1 MPKQPDQAD
10 DEIHEDQLLNFLV
23 NTLTGAFGLSLGE
36 NADLDLEDIYEV
48 LVGATADGTSIS
60 TLCERGNDAPPGTDV
75 LYHLRTKLDLD
86 TIKTVGNTLLQEYTL
101 DVLPEQVEIV
111 VDLHLRPYY
120 GDEDDTD
127 GLYYSEAKRGTT
139 AFHAYATLYA
149 RVRNKRYT
157 LAVRRLTDGDTPSS
171 ILAEFLGLLDRFEF
185 DVKAVYVD
193 SEFYD
198 GKCLTLMQAHNQA
211 YVMPIIAW
219 GSEIQREL
227 SEGWSREIEHDLTT
241 EFDGHEW
248 TVEFPVMIDCS
259 YQMGRYD
266 EHGVA
271 RHGYAVDA
279 PFIETP
285 RQARRHYSKRFG
297 IEATYRLSES
307 SLISTTTKDPARR
320 FLFVVI
326 SLLAQ
331 NVWRYL
337 HWEYVATPRRGGRRL
352 WWWPFEEFIRM
363 VTRAAW
369 NALSV
374 RRRIPANRPPDDR
387 FER

>member
-1 MPKQPDQAD
+1 MTKQQQQAD
-10 DEIHEDQLLNFLV
+10 GEIHEDQLLNFLV
-23 NTLTGAFGLSLGE
+23 NALTGAFGVSLGE
-36 NADLDLEDIYEV
+36 NADINPEDIYEV

-60 TLCERGNDAPPGTDV
+60 TLCDRSEDNSSSTNILR
-75 LYHLRTKLDLD
+75 HLRTKLDLD
-86 TIKTVGNTLLQEYTL
+86 TVKTVGNTLLRQHTL

-120 GDEDDTD
+120 GDRDKTD
-127 GLYYSEAKRGTT
+127 GLYYNEAKDGTT

-157 LAVRRLTDGDTPSS
+157 LAVRRLTDGDTASS
-171 ILAEFLGLLDRFEF
+171 VLAEFLGLVDSLDFE
-185 DVKAVYVD
+185 VKALYVD

-198 GKCLTLMQAHNQA
+198 GKCLTLMKAHNLA
-211 YVMPIIAW
+211 YVVPVVAW
-219 GSEIQREL
+219 GNDIQQEL

-241 EFDGHEW
+241 EFDGHKW
-248 TVEFPVMIDCS
+248 TVEFPVMIDCT
-259 YQMGRYD
+259 YQMGRHD
-266 EHGVA
+266 EEGVA

-279 PFIETP
+279 PFIDTP
-285 RQARRHYSKRFG
+285 RQARRHYGKRFG

-307 SLISTTTKDPARR
+307 SLISTTVTDQTRR
-320 FLFVVI
+320 LLFVVI
-326 SLLAQ
+326 SLLVQ

-337 HWEYVATPRRGGRRL
+337 HWKYVATPRQGGRRL

-374 RRRIPANRPPDDR
+374 RRSIPANRPPDDR